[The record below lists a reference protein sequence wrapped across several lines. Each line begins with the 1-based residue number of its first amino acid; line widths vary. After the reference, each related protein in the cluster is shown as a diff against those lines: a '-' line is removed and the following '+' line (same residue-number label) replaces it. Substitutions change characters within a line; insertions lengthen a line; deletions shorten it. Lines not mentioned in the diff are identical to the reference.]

1 LTDSP
6 KPPPNMHLPSHTRI
20 PAPKDMVSRVLRSP
34 DTLLRFS
41 MSDWDML
48 VRQARSAGLL
58 ARIHHVLAQHIMLEA
73 IPAEARWHFESA
85 VTLASKQQLAV
96 RWEVAKIRDA
106 LSGLGI
112 PMILLKG
119 GAYVIAN
126 LPAATGRLFND
137 IDILVPRE
145 QLGPVEAA
153 LMLEGW
159 HPTGLSDYDQRY
171 YRRWMHEIPPLQ
183 HAKRATVID
192 VHHAIL
198 PDTARYHPDSAK
210 LLSRAVAV
218 EGLPGVHVLGTED
231 RILHSATHLFHD
243 GELPHGLRD
252 LTDLD
257 LLLRDATVSPDFWPR
272 LTSRAHELQ
281 LSRPLFYAL
290 RYARHF
296 LDTPVPD
303 SVVASMHAATPN
315 RFTLALM
322 DSIFTRVLAPVHDSC
337 ADTYTPAARLAA
349 FVRAHWLRMPAY
361 LLIPHLFHKAFISP
375 FLDTS
380 TPKAA

>member
-1 LTDSP
+1 MT
-6 KPPPNMHLPSHTRI
+6 
-20 PAPKDMVSRVLRSP
+20 APKDLVSRVLRSP
-34 DTLLRFS
+34 ETLLRFS
-41 MSDWDML
+41 MADWDML

-58 ARIHHVLAQHIMLEA
+58 ARIHNVLVQHNMFEV
-73 IPAEARWHFESA
+73 IPAEVRWHFESA
-85 VTLASKQQLAV
+85 STLAGKQQLAV
-96 RWEVAKIRDA
+96 RWEVEKIRDA
-106 LSGLGI
+106 LSGLAI
-112 PMILLKG
+112 PVILLKG

-126 LPAATGRLFND
+126 LPAAAGRLFND
-137 IDILVPRE
+137 IDILVPHE
-145 QLGPVEAA
+145 QIGPVEAA

-210 LLSRAVAV
+210 LRSRAVAV
-218 EGLPGVHVLGTED
+218 ENLPDVYVLAAED

-257 LLLRDATVSPDFWPR
+257 LLLRDAAKNQDFWAR
-272 LTSRAHELQ
+272 LAARADELH

-290 RYARHF
+290 RYLRYF
-296 LDTPVPD
+296 LDTPIPD
-303 SVVASMHAATPN
+303 SMIDHLNTAAPN
-315 RFTLALM
+315 RLLLALM
-322 DSIFTRVLAPVHDSC
+322 DRIFTRALAPAHASC
-337 ADTYTPAARLAA
+337 ADAFTPAARSAA
-349 FVRAHWLRMPAY
+349 FLRAHWLRMPAY

-375 FLDTS
+375 FLDNS
-380 TPKAA
+380 ASKPA